1 MEKIRTSREVSIF
14 TSYFASGKFMQLPL
28 NRIRTL
34 CQKDED
40 YNLVTKPA
48 LVILTRATELFL
60 SDLAGVCGQ
69 IAK

>member
-1 MEKIRTSREVSIF
+1 
-14 TSYFASGKFMQLPL
+14 MQLPL
-28 NRIRTL
+28 NRIRNL

-48 LVILTRATELFL
+48 LVILTKATELFL

-69 IAK
+69 IAKQ